1 MIMMPYGDEAFTS
14 EFHAALR
21 DNGIPPCP
29 EILQRINAE
38 MQKEEPNLR
47 HLADMICRDVGLSA
61 GLLKTAN
68 SPFFGT
74 RQRVASVTEALM
86 ILGLNK
92 ASQAVACV
100 ALHQAFPNLR
110 HIERFWDASARIARL
125 SGWLTQ
131 EMHWPNVKAEE
142 AYTFGLFRDC
152 GIAVLMQRF
161 PDYEMVLADA
171 NRNSERCFTS
181 VEEDVMPTNHAVVG
195 AMLTQSWWLPD
206 AICNAVRYHHDLAV
220 PTPPDDVTVTLVA
233 IAHVAEHLVQEISGL
248 SQTREWQKLGE
259 SSLQQLDLTEQHLS
273 DLCLGASKVLAEH

>member
-1 MIMMPYGDEAFTS
+1 MMPAADEAFTS

-38 MQKEEPNLR
+38 MQEEEPNLR
-47 HLADMICRDVGLSA
+47 HLADMICSDVGLSA
-61 GLLKTAN
+61 GLIKTAN

-74 RQRVASVTEALM
+74 RQRVASVTEALI

-92 ASQAVACV
+92 TSQAVACV
-100 ALHQAFPNLR
+100 ALHHAFPKLR

-131 EMHWPNVKAEE
+131 EEHWPNVRAPE

-152 GIAVLMQRF
+152 GIAVLLQRF

-171 NRNSERCFTS
+171 NRESKRCFTS
-181 VEEDVMPTNHAVVG
+181 VEDDVMPTNHAVVG
-195 AMLTQSWWLPD
+195 ALLSQSWWLPD
-206 AICNAVRYHHDLAV
+206 SICNAIRYHHDLTV
-220 PTPPDDVTVTLVA
+220 PTPADDVTLTMVA
-233 IAHVAEHLVQEISGL
+233 IAHVAEHLLQKISGR
-248 SQTREWQKLGE
+248 SQTREWLKLGE
-259 SSLQQLDLTEQHLS
+259 NSLQQLNLTEQHLS
-273 DLCLGASKVLAEH
+273 DLYLGASAVLAEH